1 LKRSSLMQLRLL
13 SLALLGLALAAC
25 GDPMM
30 PAHSQ
35 TARAALLQTPEA
47 IELLPVQARQDL
59 IHAVIRDS
67 AQEQMG
73 ATEGALALF
82 PFVQNGE
89 LRAAPAL
96 DGRSDLFDVPD
107 AGGASALVFEGER
120 WSEERRASLQGLS
133 EREAA
138 ELVARSLAARWNLQ
152 PHGAL
157 RVDRADGVPYAA
169 AYADG
174 VLRLNPVLLYLVGSD
189 IR

>member
-1 LKRSSLMQLRLL
+1 
-13 SLALLGLALAAC
+13 
-25 GDPMM
+25 M

-35 TARAALLQTPEA
+35 TARAALLQNAEA

-59 IHAVIRDS
+59 LHDVVHDS
-67 AQEQMG
+67 VQEQAG
-73 ATEGALALF
+73 AADGALALF

-96 DGRSDLFDVPD
+96 DGQGDLFEVPD
-107 AGGASALVFEGER
+107 AGEPTGLVFEGEP
-120 WSEERRASLQGLS
+120 WSEERRDSLQGLS

-138 ELVARSLAARWNLQ
+138 ELVARSLAARWNLRT
-152 PHGAL
+152 HSAL

-174 VLRLNPVLLYLVGSD
+174 VLRLNPVLLYLVASNV
-189 IR
+189 R

>member
-1 LKRSSLMQLRLL
+1 MRFRLL
-13 SLALLGLALAAC
+13 SLTLVGLMAAAC

-35 TARAALLQTPEA
+35 SARAALLQSAEA

-59 IHAVIRDS
+59 IHAVVHGS
-67 AQEQMG
+67 AQDQMG
-73 ATEGALALF
+73 ASEGALALF

-96 DGRSDLFDVPD
+96 DGRGDLFDVPD
-107 AGGASALVFEGER
+107 AGEPAALVFEGER
-120 WSEERRASLQGLS
+120 WSEERRDSLQGLS

-174 VLRLNPVLLYLVGSD
+174 VLRLNPVLLYLVASD